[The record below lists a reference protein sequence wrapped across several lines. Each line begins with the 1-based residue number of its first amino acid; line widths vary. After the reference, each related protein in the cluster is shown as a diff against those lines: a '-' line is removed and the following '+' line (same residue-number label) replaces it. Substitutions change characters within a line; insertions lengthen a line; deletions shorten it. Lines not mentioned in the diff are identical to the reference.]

1 MSSLL
6 DTTVLSEYTK
16 SKPDRRVHHWL
27 ATTDPDSM
35 FLSTITVFEIRVGI
49 EPMPEGK
56 RKQALTRWL
65 EDEVPRTF
73 QGRMLPVTAEVADRA
88 GRLVVAARMKGW
100 NDLEMDALIAATA
113 LVHGMKV
120 VTLNRKDF
128 ERLGVELVTF

>member
-1 MSSLL
+1 
-6 DTTVLSEYTK
+6 
-16 SKPDRRVHHWL
+16 
-27 ATTDPDSM
+27 M